1 MSSEFAN
8 KSIKASRKK
17 CDFFLHGRK
26 KCDLSHPTYITTG
39 NKESAF
45 F

>member
-8 KSIKASRKK
+8 KSIKAS
-17 CDFFLHGRK
+17 RK